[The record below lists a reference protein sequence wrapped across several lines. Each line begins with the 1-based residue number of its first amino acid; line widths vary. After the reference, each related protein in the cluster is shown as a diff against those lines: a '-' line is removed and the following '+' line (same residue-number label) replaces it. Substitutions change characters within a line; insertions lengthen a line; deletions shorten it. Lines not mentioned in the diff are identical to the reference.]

1 MKRRGLKF
9 WEIAALAFVA
19 FIIVCTASA
28 VWLRFQ
34 LTSDQHVI
42 LLQIL
47 QKHIGP
53 ILLIVLLILIISAWA
68 VDSIFRKTIRPIR
81 KIAEEIS
88 LINPN
93 NPSHR
98 IQIRGGDEVRQLC
111 DRINDGAAH
120 YESLIK
126 NIEDRV
132 RTASAQAE
140 EERNFLSAIMS
151 ELPEGA
157 IVCNQEGQILLY
169 NNQAKMLLEGPGIAR
184 KDSDSANDSVRIIG
198 LGRSIFGIFNENL
211 IRHAIDQITDK
222 LERNYPDVISSFVSQ
237 GTGGT
242 LLRVEMVPVLNPGR
256 RYSGL
261 ILILHD
267 ITQQLDTHNYLN
279 LSLQSLT
286 RGIRASLAGIRSAI
300 ENILE
305 YPDMN
310 PTQLET
316 LKQIIHKESLNI
328 GEFLE
333 QDPTLSTTNPMFGQ
347 WPLVRITVRNLLE
360 LLQARCRE
368 SLNVDIRIENIDSE
382 HFVNVD
388 HYSFLLAMLFVI
400 QQVKT
405 ATDANEFT
413 CRLTELRRFVGID
426 VLWSGK
432 PLQGDSFRVWEKQPL
447 VFKKEGL
454 SLTLREV
461 IDHHNGELGFY
472 TSKRLKDTSYMR
484 FFLPVVYLVK
494 PEKKRS
500 PTILAASR
508 PEFYD
513 FDLFQQLGQIP
524 ELENRKLAELT
535 FTVFDLET
543 TGLHPDEGDEIIAV
557 GAFRIVNCR
566 LLHDECFEQ
575 LVNPQRSIPWTSVK
589 IHGIHPEMLEGQP
602 TINEVLP
609 RFHDFAKDTILVGHN
624 AAFDM
629 RFLKLKEGKT
639 GVRFTYPVLD
649 TLLLSAAVHPAQE
662 DHNLEAIAQR
672 LGVRILA
679 RHTATGDALATG
691 ELFLKFLPLLA
702 QKNIYTLKDALAASE
717 KTYYAR
723 KGY

>member
-1 MKRRGLKF
+1 
-9 WEIAALAFVA
+9 
-19 FIIVCTASA
+19 
-28 VWLRFQ
+28 
-34 LTSDQHVI
+34 
-42 LLQIL
+42 
-47 QKHIGP
+47 
-53 ILLIVLLILIISAWA
+53 
-68 VDSIFRKTIRPIR
+68 
-81 KIAEEIS
+81 
-88 LINPN
+88 
-93 NPSHR
+93 
-98 IQIRGGDEVRQLC
+98 
-111 DRINDGAAH
+111 
-120 YESLIK
+120 
-126 NIEDRV
+126 
-132 RTASAQAE
+132 
-140 EERNFLSAIMS
+140 
-151 ELPEGA
+151 
-157 IVCNQEGQILLY
+157 
-169 NNQAKMLLEGPGIAR
+169 MLLEGPGIAR

-368 SLNVDIRIENIDSE
+368 SLNVDIRIDNIDSE

-405 ATDANEFT
+405 ATDVNEFT

-575 LVNPQRSIPWTSVK
+575 LINPQRSIPWTSVK

>member
-19 FIIVCTASA
+19 FIIVCTAFA
-28 VWLRFQ
+28 VWLHQQ
-34 LTSDQHVI
+34 LTSDEHVV

-47 QKHIGP
+47 QKQIGP
-53 ILLIVLLILIISAWA
+53 ILLIGLFILIISAWA
-68 VDSIFRKTIRPIR
+68 VDSIYRKTIRPIR

-98 IQIRGGDEVRQLC
+98 IHIRGGDEVRQLC

-126 NIEDRV
+126 NIEGRV
-132 RTASAQAE
+132 RSASAQAE
-140 EERNFLSAIMS
+140 EERNILSAIMS
-151 ELPEGA
+151 ELPQGA

-169 NNQAKMLLEGPGIAR
+169 NNQAKMLLEGPRIAR
-184 KDSDSANDSVRIIG
+184 QNTDRSNGSVRIIG
-198 LGRSIFGIFNENL
+198 LGRSIFGIFNESL
-211 IRHAIDQITDK
+211 LRHAIDQITDK
-222 LERNYPDVISSFVSQ
+222 LERDYPDVISSFVSQ

-242 LLRVEMVPVLNPGR
+242 LLRVEMVPVLSHRR

-267 ITQQLDTHNYLN
+267 ITQQLDAHNYLN

-305 YPDMN
+305 YPDMK
-310 PTQLET
+310 PTQLDA

-333 QDPTLSTTNPMFGQ
+333 QDPTLSTTNPMLSQ
-347 WPLVRITVRNLLE
+347 WPLVRISVRNLLE
-360 LLQARCRE
+360 LLQTRCRE
-368 SLNVDIRIENIDSE
+368 SLNVDLRIENIRSE
-382 HFVNVD
+382 HYVNVD

-400 QQVKT
+400 QHVK
-405 ATDANEFT
+405 AAVDVNEFT

-426 VLWSGK
+426 VLWTGM
-432 PLQGDSFRVWEKQPL
+432 PLQGDLLRVWEKQPL
-447 VFKKEGL
+447 VLKKEEL

-461 IDHHNGELGFY
+461 IDRHNGEIGFY
-472 TSKRLKDTSYMR
+472 TSKRLKNTSYMR

-494 PEKKRS
+494 PEKGRS
-500 PTILAASR
+500 LTILPESR

-513 FDLFQQLGQIP
+513 FDLFQHPGQVP
-524 ELENRKLAELT
+524 ELENRKLTDLT

-575 LVNPQRSIPWTSVK
+575 LVNPRRSIPWTSVK

-602 TINEVLP
+602 TIDEVLP
-609 RFHDFAKDTILVGHN
+609 NFHDFAKDTILVGHN
-624 AAFDM
+624 VAFDM
-629 RFLKLKEGKT
+629 RFLKLKEEKT
-639 GVRFTYPVLD
+639 GIRFTYPVID

-662 DHNLEAIAQR
+662 DHNLEAIARR

-717 KTYYAR
+717 KTFYAR

>member
-1 MKRRGLKF
+1 
-9 WEIAALAFVA
+9 
-19 FIIVCTASA
+19 
-28 VWLRFQ
+28 
-34 LTSDQHVI
+34 
-42 LLQIL
+42 
-47 QKHIGP
+47 
-53 ILLIVLLILIISAWA
+53 
-68 VDSIFRKTIRPIR
+68 
-81 KIAEEIS
+81 
-88 LINPN
+88 
-93 NPSHR
+93 
-98 IQIRGGDEVRQLC
+98 
-111 DRINDGAAH
+111 
-120 YESLIK
+120 
-126 NIEDRV
+126 
-132 RTASAQAE
+132 
-140 EERNFLSAIMS
+140 
-151 ELPEGA
+151 
-157 IVCNQEGQILLY
+157 
-169 NNQAKMLLEGPGIAR
+169 
-184 KDSDSANDSVRIIG
+184 
-198 LGRSIFGIFNENL
+198 
-211 IRHAIDQITDK
+211 
-222 LERNYPDVISSFVSQ
+222 
-237 GTGGT
+237 
-242 LLRVEMVPVLNPGR
+242 
-256 RYSGL
+256 
-261 ILILHD
+261 
-267 ITQQLDTHNYLN
+267 
-279 LSLQSLT
+279 
-286 RGIRASLAGIRSAI
+286 
-300 ENILE
+300 
-305 YPDMN
+305 
-310 PTQLET
+310 
-316 LKQIIHKESLNI
+316 
-328 GEFLE
+328 
-333 QDPTLSTTNPMFGQ
+333 
-347 WPLVRITVRNLLE
+347 VRNLLD
-360 LLQARCRE
+360 LLQGRCRE
-368 SLNVDIRIENIDSE
+368 SLNVSIRIENVDSNR
-382 HFVNVD
+382 FVNVD

-405 ATDANEFT
+405 ATEVNEFT

-472 TSKRLKDTSYMR
+472 TSKRLKDTSYVR

-494 PEKKRS
+494 PEKERS
-500 PTILAASR
+500 PTILPESR

-513 FDLFQQLGQIP
+513 FDLFQQPGQIP
-524 ELENRKLAELT
+524 ELENRKLTELT

-602 TINEVLP
+602 TINDVLP

-662 DHNLEAIAQR
+662 EHNLEAIAQR